1 MNDLDILATVKG
13 ANELSKEERLLLR
26 QRESY
31 LNKRKSSNRRYQK
44 RKKLKTAAAKFISEL
59 QRRRG
64 NTIDRRTMSGI
75 NVELNNILK
84 LRYRWT
90 EDDWKRSMN
99 ALQSLEKKY
108 LGMAYTNI
116 PEDELAMT
124 DFLQSRLDGSK
135 LNTEQKVNVLFN
147 LWHKVGQELALQNP
161 EELAPTREHLLLLMT
176 QDLKRALP
184 SWWEKALME
193 LIKENFAG
201 SDTPRFAQ
209 QLRNE
214 LIEKHFNKK

>member
-1 MNDLDILATVKG
+1 MKDEELISYVKADSELNATEK
-13 ANELSKEERLLLR
+13 LQLKER
-26 QRESY
+26 QRY
-31 LNKRKSSNRRYQK
+31 LKDKIKRNHRYQK

-90 EDDWKRSMN
+90 DEDWKRSMN

-135 LNTEQKVNVLFN
+135 LNTEQKLNVLFN

-161 EELAPTREHLLLLMT
+161 EELAPTKEHLLLLMT

-184 SWWEKALME
+184 SWWEKALIE

-214 LIEKHFNKK
+214 LIEKHFKTK